1 MIKNI
6 IIRGE
11 RCSGTNYLRCLI
23 NQNINIDVIDLGWKH
38 SYLNI
43 FDKKLVNQNDYL
55 VIFIFRNPVDW
66 VKSLYNNPWHFE
78 EKHKKVKN
86 IDKFIRYEQKQ
97 VIQGFSE
104 FKEYDQNIELYWER
118 HPFTLEKPK
127 NICQLRNWKNENF
140 LSSSNI
146 FENVEYIKYEDLVV
160 NPKMWIDYLN
170 KKYFNLEYNFNSVDY
185 YKGDKKQGLF
195 NKNVYDKLSVE
206 NIEFIRDNLDWSI
219 EEKIGYFEYNLEKYN
234 K

>member
-43 FDKKLVNQNDYL
+43 FDKKLVSQNDYL

-66 VKSLYNNPWHFE
+66 VKSLYNNTWHFE
-78 EKHKKVKN
+78 KKHKKVKN

-97 VIQGFSE
+97 VIRGLSE
-104 FKEYDQNIELYWER
+104 FKEYDPNIELYWER

-140 LSSSNI
+140 LSCSNI

-160 NPKMWIDYLN
+160 DPKMWIDYLN
-170 KKYFNLEYNFNSVDY
+170 KKYFNLEYNFNNVDY